1 MTSWIQADDTLYL
14 WMVVVLVTAIAI
26 TIEQKWK
33 WGARI
38 SSCVMCI
45 AGGMILANL
54 KIIPFTSPVY
64 DSIGN
69 ILLLLAILLLL
80 FKSDIRKIYKSSGT
94 TFLIFNNCA
103 VSAFLASCLL
113 PLIFRN
119 VDNIAKFSAMYSAA
133 AVGGTVNA
141 VAVTQIFDVPTD
153 MLNGLGLVGNFTVAM
168 IVFSFGQFCRTR
180 FFRTKFNHPHID
192 EYEQELAKGGNPDGK
207 QKQPCTGKAKAFL

>member
-69 ILLLLAILLLL
+69 ILLLLAIPLLL

-94 TFLIFNNCA
+94 TFFDLQQLC
-103 VSAFLASCLL
+103 SQC
-113 PLIFRN
+113 
-119 VDNIAKFSAMYSAA
+119 FSGILSAA
-133 AVGGTVNA
+133 
-141 VAVTQIFDVPTD
+141 FD
-153 MLNGLGLVGNFTVAM
+153 F
-168 IVFSFGQFCRTR
+168 QKCRQYR
-180 FFRTKFNHPHID
+180 KILCYVQCYSRRR
-192 EYEQELAKGGNPDGK
+192 YR
-207 QKQPCTGKAKAFL
+207 

>member
-1 MTSWIQADDTLYL
+1 MTSWIQAGDTLYL

-69 ILLLLAILLLL
+69 ILYLL
-80 FKSDIRKIYKSSGT
+80 FLCCSS
-94 TFLIFNNCA
+94 N
-103 VSAFLASCLL
+103 
-113 PLIFRN
+113 
-119 VDNIAKFSAMYSAA
+119 
-133 AVGGTVNA
+133 
-141 VAVTQIFDVPTD
+141 QIFEKSTNPAVPH
-153 MLNGLGLVGNFTVAM
+153 F
-168 IVFSFGQFCRTR
+168 
-180 FFRTKFNHPHID
+180 
-192 EYEQELAKGGNPDGK
+192 
-207 QKQPCTGKAKAFL
+207 

>member
-1 MTSWIQADDTLYL
+1 
-14 WMVVVLVTAIAI
+14 
-26 TIEQKWK
+26 
-33 WGARI
+33 
-38 SSCVMCI
+38 
-45 AGGMILANL
+45 
-54 KIIPFTSPVY
+54 
-64 DSIGN
+64 
-69 ILLLLAILLLL
+69 
-80 FKSDIRKIYKSSGT
+80 
-94 TFLIFNNCA
+94 
-103 VSAFLASCLL
+103 
-113 PLIFRN
+113 
-119 VDNIAKFSAMYSAA
+119 MYSAA

>member
-1 MTSWIQADDTLYL
+1 MTSWIQADDTLSL

-69 ILLLLAILLLL
+69 ILLLLAIPLLL
-80 FKSDIRKIYKSSGT
+80 FKSDIRKI
-94 TFLIFNNCA
+94 
-103 VSAFLASCLL
+103 
-113 PLIFRN
+113 
-119 VDNIAKFSAMYSAA
+119 
-133 AVGGTVNA
+133 
-141 VAVTQIFDVPTD
+141 
-153 MLNGLGLVGNFTVAM
+153 
-168 IVFSFGQFCRTR
+168 
-180 FFRTKFNHPHID
+180 
-192 EYEQELAKGGNPDGK
+192 
-207 QKQPCTGKAKAFL
+207 